1 MKSEREIKYWE
12 ITFLRNGE
20 QDYDQEYSEEDAIK
34 QAKFWENMKEH
45 GMDIRDIDVHPVY
58 TSPEDEESVRQFHEA
73 MRGLGATIY
82 DEDAENAQQ
91 AAASR
96 EEEGE

>member
-12 ITFLRNGE
+12 VTFLRNGE

-45 GMDIRDIDVHPVY
+45 GMDIRDIDVQPVY
-58 TSPEDEESVRQFHEA
+58 PTADDEESVRLFREA
-73 MRGLGATIY
+73 MRDLGVPI
-82 DEDAENAQQ
+82 DCDGAEN
-91 AAASR
+91 
-96 EEEGE
+96 E